1 MAQSSDAPIKFAQA
15 TVVKALFVANNKA
28 KEEVASIA
36 GTYGDRVKTQVEVG
50 NLHGPAFRQAAAI
63 HRKSRSNELKAKEH
77 LAHLKFYIEILEEEI
92 ENKGHTGDLDRM
104 SKAGTEKSDDEVN
117 GEPDLNNAPTGEG
130 GVPLGDAQKQ
140 LEGAKAIAENRRA
153 ARKKLDLPEDGSA
166 AAPPAPPAVTEK
178 PKRGRKSKTAAD
190 AAPQAP
196 SVAEKYVDEQS
207 QRLGPVEAA
216 PPPPPA
222 LTLADDEEEDLR
234 PEFLKRR
241 ERERAAEK
249 TSVH

>member
-1 MAQSSDAPIKFAQA
+1 MTAKESAAPIKFAQA
-15 TVVKALFVANNKA
+15 SVVKALFVANNKA

-92 ENKGHTGDLDRM
+92 ENKGHTGDLDKM
-104 SKAGTEKSDDEVN
+104 SKAGADEAEGKEDDEA
-117 GEPDLNNAPTGEG
+117 DLNKVPTGEG

-153 ARKKLDLPEDGSA
+153 ARKALDLPEDGSA
-166 AAPPAPPAVTEK
+166 AAPPAPPTPADQ
-178 PKRGRKSKTAAD
+178 PKRGRKGKPAAE
-190 AAPQAP
+190 APVTEAP
-196 SVAEKYVDEQS
+196 A
-207 QRLGPVEAA
+207 GPPVEAA

-222 LTLADDEEEDLR
+222 PTLADDEEEDLR
-234 PEFLKRR
+234 PEFLRRR
-241 ERERAAEK
+241 ERDRAAEK
-249 TSVH
+249 ASVH